1 MVAGVVAHLVFG
13 GAVWA
18 AAEPDASLVRS
29 GEWRSAE
36 QQASS
41 FSVPPGFKIEL
52 FASEPMI
59 NKPINLAFDARG
71 RLWVTSNTEYPFPA
85 AKERWADAQGSRVQ
99 DSKDAIKILEDTNGD
114 GRADKVTDFVDG
126 LNVPIG
132 VLPYGNGCIAWSIP
146 NIWYFEDTDGDGK
159 CDRRK
164 VLFGPLGYEK
174 DTHGNIASL
183 RMGPDGWV
191 YATHGFNNVSRLEV
205 RPENRSTPVD
215 PDAPRRPTPSYA
227 NANQPREQLDW
238 GNSLELQSGNVFRFK
253 PDGSAVE
260 IWAWGQ
266 VNPFGLT
273 WDSWGHLYSADCHSN
288 PVTQLIRGAAYPS
301 FGRRNGGVVLGRF
314 CASTV
319 TVQRGFAGR
328 CILTAVFGGRSGT
341 IICWS
346 AIR

>member
-13 GAVWA
+13 VPVRA

-52 FASEPMI
+52 FASEPLI

-164 VLFGPLGYEK
+164 VLC
-174 DTHGNIASL
+174 H
-183 RMGPDGWV
+183 
-191 YATHGFNNVSRLEV
+191 
-205 RPENRSTPVD
+205 
-215 PDAPRRPTPSYA
+215 
-227 NANQPREQLDW
+227 
-238 GNSLELQSGNVFRFK
+238 
-253 PDGSAVE
+253 
-260 IWAWGQ
+260 AW
-266 VNPFGLT
+266 
-273 WDSWGHLYSADCHSN
+273 
-288 PVTQLIRGAAYPS
+288 I
-301 FGRRNGGVVLGRF
+301 
-314 CASTV
+314 
-319 TVQRGFAGR
+319 
-328 CILTAVFGGRSGT
+328 
-341 IICWS
+341 
-346 AIR
+346 